1 MPAPMLKV
9 PYSTMSEGAR
19 AESAR
24 PATRISAPARH
35 TPRGPKRSASMP
47 PGTPKENQS
56 SALSENTSETCA
68 REAPN
73 SAWNAEKNAAKE
85 YAAPNPMNIRVK
97 AASTTTQP
105 VRVSP
110 KVSTGAAAASL
121 CGAARADGP
130 QVLHHPAAHADV
142 PVVEIDRRIAMAR
155 YQQHLLAQRRRRRA
169 RRDLD
174 EAVLVRGLDVLE
186 ARALPHRGHAGID
199 ARGLEPGVHDGAI
212 PSRPAHHRGKHEQG
226 VLEARQ
232 RRRPVVPRVVRIH
245 ERVGPGL
252 DLVPGA
258 RLHFEHEGAAARAG
272 DDGAGNAALFEQR
285 AGRAHRV
292 GCLADQRAP

>member
-9 PYSTMSEGAR
+9 PYSTVSEGAS

-47 PGTPKENQS
+47 PGTPKENHS
-56 SALSENTSETCA
+56 NAL
-68 REAPN
+68 R
-73 SAWNAEKNAAKE
+73 NAANQ
-85 YAAPNPMNIRVK
+85 YAAPKPMNIRVK
-97 AASTTTQP
+97 APSTTTQP
-105 VRVSP
+105 VR
-110 KVSTGAAAASL
+110 ASL
-121 CGAARADGP
+121 KPAIGLPCASLQRPPRADRP
-130 QVLHHPAAHADV
+130 EVLHDAAAHADI
-142 PVVEIDRRIAMAR
+142 PVVEVDGRIAMPR
-155 YQQHLLAQRRRRRA
+155 HEQQLLAQRRRRRA
-169 RRDLD
+169 CGDLD
-174 EAVLVRGLDVLE
+174 EAVLVGGLEVLE

-272 DDGAGNAALFEQR
+272 DDGAGNAALFEER
-285 AGRAHRV
+285 A
-292 GCLADQRAP
+292 